1 MRRWSPRSPAVCS
14 RTFWFRS
21 DLRIGQEPPRD
32 GMSETSPKRRV
43 TFLFDVDNTLIDNDR
58 AKKDLSAR
66 IAGLLGVAGER
77 RFWEL
82 YEEVRHDRG
91 LVNIPLLLARY
102 GDELDADPSLTDD
115 ERRRLR
121 FALADIVMG
130 FPYGEY
136 LYPGAMTAVRKARTL
151 GPVAVLSE
159 GDATFQPHKIWRTG
173 LDPEVDGNV
182 LVFDRKLD
190 HLDEMTAAFPADHY
204 VLVED
209 KPDILTAVKQHLGPR
224 VTTVLVRQG
233 KYGQAPLPPD
243 TPPDLVFESIKALA
257 ESDFSLLD
265 RDSGVVEL
273 GQRAALSDLT

>member
-1 MRRWSPRSPAVCS
+1 VS
-14 RTFWFRS
+14 
-21 DLRIGQEPPRD
+21 
-32 GMSETSPKRRV
+32 
-43 TFLFDVDNTLIDNDR
+43 
-58 AKKDLSAR
+58 
-66 IAGLLGVAGER
+66 GER
-77 RFWEL
+77 RFWDL

-91 LVNIPLLLARY
+91 LVNIPLILARY
-102 GDELDADPSLTDD
+102 GDELDEDPSLTDD
-115 ERRRLR
+115 DRRRLR
-121 FALADIVMG
+121 FALAEIVMG

-136 LYPGAMTAVRKARTL
+136 LYPGAMEAVRKARTL

-209 KPDILTAVKQHLGPR
+209 KPEILTAVKRYLGSR

-233 KYGQAPLPPD
+233 KYGQAPLPVD
-243 TPPDLVFESIKALA
+243 TPPDLVFESIGALA
-257 ESDFSLLD
+257 KSDFALLD
-265 RDSGVVEL
+265 RDLRVIASQQPAAPL
-273 GQRAALSDLT
+273 GLT

>member
-1 MRRWSPRSPAVCS
+1 MN
-14 RTFWFRS
+14 
-21 DLRIGQEPPRD
+21 G
-32 GMSETSPKRRV
+32 TSPKHRV

-58 AKKDLSAR
+58 AKKDLSTR
-66 IAGLLGVAGER
+66 IAELLGVAGER

-82 YEEVRHDRG
+82 YEEVRHDLG

-102 GDELDADPSLTDD
+102 DDELESDASLKDT

-121 FALADIVMG
+121 FALADLVMG
-130 FPYGEY
+130 FPYREY
-136 LYPGAMTAVRKARTL
+136 LYPGAMDAVRKARKL
-151 GPVAVLSE
+151 GQVAVLSE

-190 HLDEMTAAFPADHY
+190 HLEEMTAAFPADHY

-209 KPDILTAVKQHLGPR
+209 KPEILTAVKRALGSR

-233 KYGQAPLPPD
+233 KYGKAPLPED
-243 TPPDLVFESIKALA
+243 TPPDVVFQSIEAFA

-265 RDSGVVEL
+265 RDPRVVTSQES
-273 GQRAALSDLT
+273 AASVA

>member
-1 MRRWSPRSPAVCS
+1 
-14 RTFWFRS
+14 
-21 DLRIGQEPPRD
+21 
-32 GMSETSPKRRV
+32 MSVTSPKRRV
-43 TFLFDVDNTLIDNDR
+43 TILFDVDNTLIDNDR
-58 AKKDLSAR
+58 AKSDLSAR
-66 IAGLLGVAGER
+66 IAELLGVAGER

-82 YEEVRHDRG
+82 YEEVRHDLG

-102 GDELDADPSLTDD
+102 SDELDADSSLTDA

-121 FALADIVMG
+121 FALADLVMG

-136 LYPGAMTAVRKARTL
+136 LYPGAMDAVRKARKL
-151 GPVAVLSE
+151 GQVAVLSE

-209 KPDILTAVKQHLGPR
+209 KPEILTAVKHYLGPR

-233 KYGQAPLPPD
+233 KYGQAPLPVD
-243 TPPDLVFESIKALA
+243 VPPDFVFDSIEALA

-265 RDSGVVEL
+265 RHSGIVASE
-273 GQRAALSDLT
+273 QPEALAGLT

>member
-1 MRRWSPRSPAVCS
+1 
-14 RTFWFRS
+14 
-21 DLRIGQEPPRD
+21 
-32 GMSETSPKRRV
+32 MSETSPKRRV

-58 AKKDLSAR
+58 AKADLLAR

-77 RFWEL
+77 RFWDL
-82 YEEVRHDRG
+82 YEEVRHERG
-91 LVNIPLLLARY
+91 LVNIPLILARY
-102 GDELDADPSLTDD
+102 GDELDADPSLNDA

-121 FALADIVMG
+121 FDLADIVMG
-130 FPYGEY
+130 FPYGQY
-136 LYPGAMTAVRKARTL
+136 LYPGAMEAVRKARTL

-209 KPDILTAVKQHLGPR
+209 KPEILTAVKRALGSR

-233 KYGQAPLPPD
+233 KYGKAPLPED
-243 TPPDLVFESIKALA
+243 MPPDMVFQSIGAFA
-257 ESDFSLLD
+257 DSDFSLLD
-265 RDSGVVEL
+265 RDPSVVTL
-273 GQRAALSDLT
+273 QRPAAPIA

>member
-1 MRRWSPRSPAVCS
+1 MSMASP
-14 RTFWFRS
+14 
-21 DLRIGQEPPRD
+21 E
-32 GMSETSPKRRV
+32 RRV
-43 TFLFDVDNTLIDNDR
+43 TVLFDVDNTLIDNDR

-66 IAGLLGVAGER
+66 IAELLGVAGER

-82 YEEVRHDRG
+82 YEEVRHDLG

-102 GDELDADPSLTDD
+102 DDELNSDASLNDT

-121 FALADIVMG
+121 FALADLVMG
-130 FPYGEY
+130 FPYREY
-136 LYPGAMTAVRKARTL
+136 LYPGAMDAVRKARKL
-151 GPVAVLSE
+151 GQVAVLSE

-190 HLDEMTAAFPADHY
+190 HLQEMTAAFPADHY

-209 KPDILTAVKQHLGPR
+209 KPEILTVVKRALGPR

-233 KYGQAPLPPD
+233 KYGQAPVSED
-243 TPPDLVFESIKALA
+243 APPDLVFDSIRALA
-257 ESDFSLLD
+257 VSDFSLLD
-265 RDSGVVEL
+265 GNLDVVP
-273 GQRAALSDLT
+273 S

>member
-1 MRRWSPRSPAVCS
+1 
-14 RTFWFRS
+14 
-21 DLRIGQEPPRD
+21 
-32 GMSETSPKRRV
+32 MSATSPERRV

-66 IAGLLGVAGER
+66 IAELLGVAGQR

-82 YEEVRHDRG
+82 YEEVRHDLG

-102 GDELDADPSLTDD
+102 DDELDADSSLDD
-115 ERRRLR
+115 AERRRLR
-121 FALADIVMG
+121 FALADLVMG
-130 FPYGEY
+130 FPYREY
-136 LYPGAMTAVRKARTL
+136 LYPGAMDAVRKARKL
-151 GPVAVLSE
+151 GQVAVLSE

-209 KPDILTAVKQHLGPR
+209 KPEILTAVKHALGPR

-233 KYGQAPLPPD
+233 KYGQAPLSED
-243 TPPDLVFESIKALA
+243 APPDLVFDSVGALA
-257 ESDFSLLD
+257 ETDFSLLD
-265 RDSGVVEL
+265 PGLRVMPS
-273 GQRAALSDLT
+273 QQPAAPART

>member
-1 MRRWSPRSPAVCS
+1 MSVASP
-14 RTFWFRS
+14 
-21 DLRIGQEPPRD
+21 E
-32 GMSETSPKRRV
+32 RRV

-58 AKKDLSAR
+58 AKKDLSSR
-66 IAGLLGVAGER
+66 IAELLGVAGEQ

-102 GDELDADPSLTDD
+102 GDELDADPSLAAA

-121 FALADIVMG
+121 FALADLVMG

-136 LYPGAMTAVRKARTL
+136 LYPGAMDAVRKARTL
-151 GPVAVLSE
+151 GQVAVLSE

-209 KPDILTAVKQHLGPR
+209 KPEILKVVKRILGPR
-224 VTTVLVRQG
+224 VTTILVRQG
-233 KYGQAPLPPD
+233 KYGQAALLEGER
-243 TPPDLVFESIKALA
+243 PDLVFDSIGALA
-257 ESDFSLLD
+257 DSDFSLLD
-265 RDSGVVEL
+265 GGPDVARS
-273 GQRAALSDLT
+273 QRLAAPAKT

>member
-1 MRRWSPRSPAVCS
+1 
-14 RTFWFRS
+14 
-21 DLRIGQEPPRD
+21 
-32 GMSETSPKRRV
+32 MSGTSPKHRV

-58 AKKDLSAR
+58 AKKDLSTH
-66 IAGLLGVAGER
+66 IAVLLGVAGER

-82 YEEVRHDRG
+82 YEEVRHDLG

-102 GDELDADPSLTDD
+102 DDELDADPSLDD
-115 ERRRLR
+115 AERRRLR
-121 FALADIVMG
+121 FALADLVMG
-130 FPYGEY
+130 FPYREY
-136 LYPGAMTAVRKARTL
+136 LYPGAIDAVRKARKL
-151 GPVAVLSE
+151 GQVAVLSE

-209 KPDILTAVKQHLGPR
+209 KPEILTVVKRALGPR

-233 KYGQAPLPPD
+233 KYGQAPVPED
-243 TPPDLVFESIKALA
+243 APPDLVFDSIGALA
-257 ESDFSLLD
+257 ESDFSRLD
-265 RDSGVVEL
+265 GNLDVVPS
-273 GQRAALSDLT
+273 QQ

>member
-1 MRRWSPRSPAVCS
+1 M
-14 RTFWFRS
+14 
-21 DLRIGQEPPRD
+21 
-32 GMSETSPKRRV
+32 
-43 TFLFDVDNTLIDNDR
+43 
-58 AKKDLSAR
+58 
-66 IAGLLGVAGER
+66 
-77 RFWEL
+77 
-82 YEEVRHDRG
+82 
-91 LVNIPLLLARY
+91 
-102 GDELDADPSLTDD
+102 
-115 ERRRLR
+115 
-121 FALADIVMG
+121 
-130 FPYGEY
+130 
-136 LYPGAMTAVRKARTL
+136 

-233 KYGQAPLPPD
+233 KYGQAPLPSD
-243 TPPDLVFESIKALA
+243 TPADLVFESIEALA

-265 RDSGVVEL
+265 RHPGVVTS
-273 GQRAALSDLT
+273 GQPAALSDLT

>member
-1 MRRWSPRSPAVCS
+1 
-14 RTFWFRS
+14 
-21 DLRIGQEPPRD
+21 
-32 GMSETSPKRRV
+32 MSETLPKRRV

-58 AKKDLSAR
+58 AKADLSAR
-66 IAGLLGVAGER
+66 IAELLGVAGEQ

-209 KPDILTAVKQHLGPR
+209 KPEILTAVKQYLGPR

-233 KYGQAPLPPD
+233 KYGQAPLPSD
-243 TPPDLVFESIKALA
+243 TPPDLVFESIEALA

-265 RDSGVVEL
+265 RHSGIVASE
-273 GQRAALSDLT
+273 QPEALAGLT